1 MSYFIQLFVCFL
13 FIFCLLFLRVQQGIE
28 SQSFDFPTLPLA
40 SPRQRTIAMDA
51 TVLASH
57 SSTEHAFDCTLHSVA
72 SSGGKINLLSAK
84 DLSMLFFVEV
94 LF

>member
-1 MSYFIQLFVCFL
+1 
-13 FIFCLLFLRVQQGIE
+13 
-28 SQSFDFPTLPLA
+28 
-40 SPRQRTIAMDA
+40 MDA

-57 SSTEHAFDCTLHSVA
+57 SSTEHAFDCTPHSVA